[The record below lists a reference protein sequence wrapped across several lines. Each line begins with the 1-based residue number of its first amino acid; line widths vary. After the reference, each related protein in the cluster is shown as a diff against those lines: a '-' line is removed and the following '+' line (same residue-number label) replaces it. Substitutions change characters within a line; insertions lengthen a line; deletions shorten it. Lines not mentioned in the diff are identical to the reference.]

1 MQITVH
7 HCTHARRQI
16 FMYTTFFV
24 IKIDHRK
31 GEASGST
38 RPAKG
43 IFKEQKQEL
52 CNEDRGGGGLGD
64 KNFSLSV
71 RQGHRPSS

>member
-1 MQITVH
+1 MQLTVY

-24 IKIDHRK
+24 IKIDHRT
-31 GEASGST
+31 GEASSST

-43 IFKEQKQEL
+43 IFKEEKQDL
-52 CNEDRGGGGLGD
+52 CNEDRGGGLED

-71 RQGHRPSS
+71 RQGHSPSS